1 MAGRD
6 GFDEVAFGSE
16 VVSGIADG
24 SGVIGIPVGERGVVA
39 HPGTIDEEEGVIL
52 AKGIVH
58 GSLPRHRGFRCR
70 TVLITIFG
78 NL

>member
-6 GFDEVAFGSE
+6 GFDVVAFGSE
-16 VVSGIADG
+16 ITAGIADG
-24 SGVIGIPVGERGVVA
+24 SGVIRIPVGERGVVA
-39 HPGTIDEEEGVIL
+39 NAGTVDEEEGVIL

-70 TVLITIFG
+70 TVLITILQG
-78 NL
+78 